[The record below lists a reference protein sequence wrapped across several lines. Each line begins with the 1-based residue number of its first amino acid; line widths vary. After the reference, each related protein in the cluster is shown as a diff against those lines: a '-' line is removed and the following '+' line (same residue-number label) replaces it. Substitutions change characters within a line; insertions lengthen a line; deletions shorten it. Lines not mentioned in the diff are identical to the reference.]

1 MRIRAIERESWREWN
16 PGVSELVAL
25 SKCDKVHPIYNVSG
39 GRPTRGEGTHVR
51 SVWARSWVRVGT
63 CKWVRS
69 LVMSISN
76 HLVILPLLLLSTG
89 TKEVMGMEMESTL
102 PLKGTIT
109 KEGSP
114 LTLSCSS
121 SSPWF
126 FCLWHSPLGG
136 KQCAIQGAQVISY
149 TLFFFCKSRAFLLVL
164 YKSLGRPMEKKT
176 LRP

>member
-1 MRIRAIERESWREWN
+1 MRIRARERESYGEWN

-25 SKCDKVHPIYNVSG
+25 SKCDKVHPIYNVSE
-39 GRPTRGEGTHVR
+39 GRPTGGEGTHVR
-51 SVWARSWVRVGT
+51 SVWARSWVRAGIS
-63 CKWVRS
+63 KWVRS
-69 LVMSISN
+69 LVMSIFN
-76 HLVILPLLLLSTG
+76 PLVILPLLLLSRG

-102 PLKGTIT
+102 PSKGTIT

-136 KQCAIQGAQVISY
+136 KQCAIQEAQVIEDY
-149 TLFFFCKSRAFLLVL
+149 DRMIRIILLTTISCTHLDIVHSSQ
-164 YKSLGRPMEKKT
+164 YV
-176 LRP
+176 